1 MYLCSTR
8 IEEKIHHIMRGHL
21 SFEEEYRAV
30 VENYI
35 RIADKSMPYQFVVSI
50 SFPVVCRIADS
61 SVW

>member
-35 RIADKSMPYQFVVSI
+35 RIADKISLLSASVSL
-50 SFPVVCRIADS
+50 
-61 SVW
+61 